1 MCAHERSTL
10 TTHKENPNQE
20 KYDWEYYKQLLPI
33 ISGDVLDIGSGAG
46 MFVEQYAKED
56 AVKSVTCLDKYLD
69 ELVSHDKVERVNWV
83 CPEPLPELGVFD
95 TVVSTEFI
103 EHIERGQLEPLLEQ
117 IKKAMHADS
126 VFIGSTP
133 NKIAPT
139 QNPYHLYEYTLS
151 ELLSIF
157 KNYFTEVEAWDN
169 GQNCTLWKAKL

>member
-1 MCAHERSTL
+1 MADERSTRE
-10 TTHKENPNQE
+10 THARDKHCER
-20 KYDWEYYKQLLPI
+20 YDWEYYKQLLPL

-46 MFVEQYAKED
+46 MFVEQYAKKEE
-56 AVKSVTCLDKYLD
+56 VKSITCLDKYLD
-69 ELVSHDKVERVNWV
+69 ELVQDDKVERVNWK

-117 IKKAMHADS
+117 IKGTMHKDS

-139 QNPYHLYEYTLS
+139 TNPYHLYEYTLS